1 MHYYEYL
8 DEKGKLVN
16 IEVIEK
22 GHALYDRALQ
32 YRGTLIEQLANFDE
46 SLADQYLSGTSI
58 ELISQDLIDQ
68 AIRTAILSQKTVALF
83 CGSALKNKGVQP
95 LLDAI
100 VNYLPSPEHVIA
112 KGKNQITHELIERK
126 PSKKEKL
133 CALAFKVVNDKE
145 KGLVTFFRV
154 YSGFMKNRQRILNA
168 NLNKVERI

>member
-1 MHYYEYL
+1 M
-8 DEKGKLVN
+8 
-16 IEVIEK
+16 
-22 GHALYDRALQ
+22 
-32 YRGTLIEQLANFDE
+32 
-46 SLADQYLSGTSI
+46 
-58 ELISQDLIDQ
+58 
-68 AIRTAILSQKTVALF
+68 ALF